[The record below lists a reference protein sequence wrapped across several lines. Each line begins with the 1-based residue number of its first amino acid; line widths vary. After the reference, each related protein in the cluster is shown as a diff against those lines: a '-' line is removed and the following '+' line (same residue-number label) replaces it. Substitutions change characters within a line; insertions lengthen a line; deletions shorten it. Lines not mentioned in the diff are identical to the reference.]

1 MRGNRARPIGARLP
15 NALGAAPRL
24 LAVASICFVAAC
36 AHAPLQSGGMQA
48 DVRGGAGAWWRNAVC
63 YEIFVRS
70 FADADGDGIG
80 DLRGLASRLDYINDG
95 NAQTTNDLGANCLWL
110 MPIAKSPS
118 YHGYD
123 VTDYYHV
130 NPDYGTDDDFK
141 QLMTQ
146 AHARGIRIIVD
157 YVPNH
162 SSSAHPLFQLALID
176 QTSVYRDW
184 YRFSRQNPNQT
195 GPWGQIAWHHSPLH
209 DEYYYGVFW
218 SGMPDL
224 NYRSPAVLGEMK
236 KVAAYWVSEMHADGL
251 RMDAVPYLVEEGNV
265 LAHSAGTH
273 EVLRQID
280 QTVHAALPSAF
291 TIGEV
296 SETNSKIVASYYP
309 NQLDSYFAFGVAE
322 ATMNAA
328 RTGSAAG
335 FLASVQDVQQ
345 TYPAGRWAPFLT
357 NHDQPRVMTQL
368 KGDAAQ
374 ARVAAIAM
382 LTLPGTPFVYYGEEI
397 GMRGDKPDEQIRTPM
412 QWSAVAGGGFTT
424 GAAWEVPQPDW
435 RTTNVAA
442 QEGDSASLLNLYRR
456 LIHLRLDHAALSGGD
471 LAVALANDKGV
482 AAYVR
487 HAPGE
492 TALVVLNFSAWNVD
506 RVTLALN
513 ASACGATTCRLQPIF
528 GDIQSAD
535 ARVSTAGDTL
545 SVELRH
551 LAAQHGYVFRIV
563 RP

>member
-1 MRGNRARPIGARLP
+1 MRRVRVLIAASVTL
-15 NALGAAPRL
+15 AL
-24 LAVASICFVAAC
+24 AC
-36 AHAPLQSGGMQA
+36 AHAPVQPGGTQSAM
-48 DVRGGAGAWWRNAVC
+48 RGGADSWWRNAVC

-70 FADADGDGIG
+70 FADADGNGVG
-80 DLRGLASRLDYINDG
+80 DLRGLTARLDYVNDG
-95 NAQTTNDLGANCLWL
+95 NPQTTTDLGANCLWL

-130 NPDYGTDDDFK
+130 NPDYGTDDDFR

-146 AHARGIRIIVD
+146 AHARGIRVVVD

-162 SSSAHPLFQLALID
+162 SSSAHPLFQAALID
-176 QTSVYRDW
+176 PTSPYRDW
-184 YRFSRQNPNQT
+184 YRFSHQNPNQT

-224 NYRSPAVLGEMK
+224 NYRSPAVLGEME
-236 KVAAYWVSEMHADGL
+236 KVAAYWVHDMGADGL
-251 RMDAVPYLVEEGNV
+251 RMDAVPYLVEDGNV

-280 QTVHAALPSAF
+280 LAVHAALPSAF

-296 SETNSKIVASYYP
+296 SETNPKIVATYYP

-322 ATMNAA
+322 ATMSAA
-328 RTGSAAG
+328 HTGSAAE
-335 FLASVQDVQQ
+335 FLATVQTAQQ
-345 TYPAGRWAPFLT
+345 TFPAGRWAPFLT

-368 KGDAAQ
+368 AGDAAK
-374 ARVAAIAM
+374 ARIAAIAM
-382 LTLPGTPFVYYGEEI
+382 LALPGTPFVYYGEEI

-412 QWSAVAGGGFTT
+412 QWSSVAGGGFTT
-424 GAAWEVPQPDW
+424 GAAWEVPQTDW
-435 RTTNVAA
+435 RTVNVAA
-442 QEGDSASLLNLYRR
+442 QEGDRASLLNLYRQ
-456 LIHLRLDHAALSGGD
+456 LIHLRLDHPALSGGD
-471 LAVALANDKGV
+471 LTLASANDHGA

-487 HAPGE
+487 HASRE
-492 TALVVLNFSAWNVD
+492 TALIVINFSGHDID
-506 RVTLALN
+506 RLDVALD
-513 ASACGATTCRLQPIF
+513 AADCGAGACRLQPIF
-528 GDIQSAD
+528 GDVQPGD
-535 ARVSTAGDTL
+535 VRAGAAGAGA

-551 LAAQHGYVFRIV
+551 LAPQQGYVFQVV
-563 RP
+563 RQ